1 MSASIGVVNGA
12 GSKLGNGGIGGSDGG
27 RNDGGGG
34 GTAGIGD
41 AGGGGSGSGG
51 GGRTGAG
58 SGAGEAEVCE
68 IDDDVRFTLI
78 AKVVTGFKG
87 LTVL

>member
-12 GSKLGNGGIGGSDGG
+12 GSKLGNGGIGGGGGG
-27 RNDGGGG
+27 RNGGGGG
-34 GTAGIGD
+34 GTAGIGG
-41 AGGGGSGSGG
+41 AGGGGSGGG
-51 GGRTGAG
+51 DRTGAG
-58 SGAGEAEVCE
+58 SGTGGAEFCAL
-68 IDDDVRFTLI
+68 DGDVWFILI